1 MVDNEKTDSQEL
13 CLTSHF
19 GELEIKDP
27 RGALQIVTYIMHEFY
42 YTLRTLHYMISKTII
57 KRKTL
62 YSVLKMISSTISP
75 SAGFLATLFLILLK
89 PFRNTFHNT
98 CVYCN
103 HVKYIVWIGGKITY
117 IDNMPV
123 KIVLSLFLI
132 YSFV

>member
-62 YSVLKMISSTISP
+62 YSVLKMISSTISQ
-75 SAGFLATLFLILLK
+75 SGGVSGNAFSKYTE
-89 PFRNTFHNT
+89 TF
-98 CVYCN
+98 
-103 HVKYIVWIGGKITY
+103 
-117 IDNMPV
+117 
-123 KIVLSLFLI
+123 
-132 YSFV
+132 